1 MVISL
6 HTKVQRPKTFAETH
20 AQAMADGA
28 ACERCP
34 LFGCKRGPVES
45 TFGAPGKLVVLGDYP
60 DNDAVADKKPFS
72 GAALKLIE
80 AELNK
85 TGVDPADVTYINAVA
100 CQPEDDDLK
109 TFVQRMEKKHRK
121 EIRAAKRN
129 GLEPPPAPTTPVE
142 ACRARALNLLARAQ
156 PEHILAFG
164 DTSLELAATHFE
176 VPYDYRGGR
185 DVGVRVMRE
194 SDQAGSPVVLDNGRV
209 ISSSQSPR
217 VGLRMNR
224 QVLLPIR
231 ENVRKSFKIFANDN
245 KIEWWTPT
253 LHIEPSYDE
262 LLGFFDRIAAAGDTV
277 RCTIDIETDG
287 IDKRRCLI
295 RCIGI
300 CAKFADGE
308 ELVFV
313 TRVLSR
319 NGSPYWTA
327 EELNVIK
334 QRYAATFGR
343 PWRPGASYCVPVYQN
358 GAFDTAVLGR
368 LGWLQLVVD
377 PAEGI
382 TASNLGIWEDTLLAS
397 RATPFND
404 LNHGLGELARRY
416 TDAPLWKDD
425 VDHKAADNLA
435 TDHDL
440 WRYNA
445 LDCLVTSRV
454 YDRIKTL
461 HAKHDTNAQ
470 YEIDRALFPV
480 IREMSSLGICI
491 DEAVRGKLL
500 AQFDKFVKNTY
511 ASACSLV
518 GRQISLSSSSPQL
531 GEYLF
536 DELGI
541 TPIINSDGF
550 DWKSGQDWSTSTAA
564 LMALVAAGVEPR
576 VEKFIEL
583 VLQYKAADTIRSRYL
598 QKLEVE
604 QPDAALDESSLFAET
619 VAACFDTNGGELLPS
634 RNRWSQIHPDWKLSI
649 PTGRWASSPNV
660 QNYPS
665 RCWSFESDP
674 NGNPIPTNMRTLVV
688 AAPGHVF
695 VGMDFS
701 QIELRIYAVVAD
713 DALCLKAFRDGLDP
727 HTLNAATLLAPRVE
741 DILAQYELLFAK
753 KKGTEL
759 DQAELKYIRTV
770 AKRFAFLEIYGGK
783 RGKLYSVMSAERD
796 KATNKKVFP
805 NLKQQKVLEWHDRWH
820 AAHPETQ
827 KFHAD
832 VGRELRQTGCVTE
845 PVTGRRRFFI
855 DGTTQENAPPNMKIQ
870 GSAAGFANKAVLQCV
885 EEIPFRKWS
894 RWTGLNIQCHD
905 QLMFQVPESRVDE
918 TKAILTRAAQF
929 DFHGMPIIGDIVV
942 SRDWARQG

>member
-1 MVISL
+1 MLRVVS
-6 HTKVQRPKTFAETH
+6 RN
-20 AQAMADGA
+20 DGNPYWLEHELRA
-28 ACERCP
+28 
-34 LFGCKRGPVES
+34 LKKRFVD
-45 TFGAPGKLVVLGDYP
+45 VLGHP
-60 DNDAVADKKPFS
+60 WMP
-72 GAALKLIE
+72 G
-80 AELNK
+80 
-85 TGVDPADVTYINAVA
+85 
-100 CQPEDDDLK
+100 C
-109 TFVQRMEKKHRK
+109 
-121 EIRAAKRN
+121 
-129 GLEPPPAPTTPVE
+129 
-142 ACRARALNLLARAQ
+142 
-156 PEHILAFG
+156 
-164 DTSLELAATHFE
+164 
-176 VPYDYRGGR
+176 
-185 DVGVRVMRE
+185 
-194 SDQAGSPVVLDNGRV
+194 
-209 ISSSQSPR
+209 
-217 VGLRMNR
+217 NR
-224 QVLLPIR
+224 P
-231 ENVRKSFKIFANDN
+231 
-245 KIEWWTPT
+245 
-253 LHIEPSYDE
+253 
-262 LLGFFDRIAAAGDTV
+262 
-277 RCTIDIETDG
+277 
-287 IDKRRCLI
+287 
-295 RCIGI
+295 
-300 CAKFADGE
+300 
-308 ELVFV
+308 
-313 TRVLSR
+313 
-319 NGSPYWTA
+319 
-327 EELNVIK
+327 
-334 QRYAATFGR
+334 
-343 PWRPGASYCVPVYQN
+343 VPVYQN

-368 LGWLQLVVD
+368 LGWVQNTGAAGGEDLS
-377 PAEGI
+377 
-382 TASNLGIWEDTLLAS
+382 TSNLAKWEDTLLAS

-440 WRYNA
+440 WKYNA

-454 YDRIKTL
+454 YDRIKEL
-461 HAKHDTNAQ
+461 HRKHDTHAQ
-470 YEIDRALFPV
+470 YQIDRDLFPV
-480 IREMSSLGICI
+480 IREMTALGITI
-491 DEAVRGKLL
+491 DESVRGKLL
-500 AQFDKFVKNTY
+500 SQFDKFVKATY
-511 ASACSLV
+511 TNACALV

-536 DELGI
+536 DELNI

-550 DWKSGQDWSTSTAA
+550 DWKQGQDWSTSTAA
-564 LMALVAAGVEPR
+564 LMALVSAGVEPR

-604 QPDAALDESSLFAET
+604 QPDAALGEESLFAES
-619 VAACFDTNGGELLPS
+619 VAAVLDNAGNELLPE

-660 QNYPS
+660 QNYPA
-665 RCWSFESDP
+665 RCWSFEQDAK
-674 NGNPIPTNMRTLVV
+674 GNPVPTNLRTLVV

-727 HTLNAATLLAPRVE
+727 HTLNAATLLAARAE
-741 DILAQYELLFAK
+741 EIMLQYEMLAK
-753 KKGTEL
+753 KAKGSEL
-759 DQAELKYIRTV
+759 DKADLKYIRTV

-805 NLKQQKVLEWHDRWH
+805 NLKQQKVFEWHDRWH

-827 KFHAD
+827 KFHAE
-832 VGRELRQTGCVTE
+832 VARELRQTGCVTE

-918 TKAILTRAAQF
+918 TKAILKKAAQF

-942 SRDWARQG
+942 SKDWARQG